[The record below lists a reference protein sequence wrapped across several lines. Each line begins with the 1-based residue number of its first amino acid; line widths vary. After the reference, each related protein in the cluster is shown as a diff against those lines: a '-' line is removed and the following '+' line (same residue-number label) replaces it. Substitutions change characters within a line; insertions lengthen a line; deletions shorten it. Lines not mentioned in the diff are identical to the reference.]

1 MLLFAFRGRFKTLK
15 GILVNVNVDGV
26 EGDTTGNLLAAT
38 LGVVDME
45 VVGTWSDM
53 LGTGTEGN
61 DGDPREKGS
70 DYNLVEGKMEEEE
83 EEELG
88 LPSFGRV
95 VARLCEVEDC
105 CVRNRRTG
113 PLNKSLF
120 FSKMGM
126 ELGV

>member
-1 MLLFAFRGRFKTLK
+1 M
-15 GILVNVNVDGV
+15 
-26 EGDTTGNLLAAT
+26 TTT

-45 VVGTWSDM
+45 MVGTWSDM

-61 DGDPREKGS
+61 DGDPRENGS
-70 DYNLVEGKMEEEE
+70 DYDLGGGNMEKEQ
-83 EEELG
+83 EEELD

-95 VARLCEVEDC
+95 VAKLCEVEDYC
-105 CVRNRRTG
+105 ARNRRTG

>member
-70 DYNLVEGKMEEEE
+70 DYNLVGGKMEEEE

>member
-1 MLLFAFRGRFKTLK
+1 MICWELERREMT
-15 GILVNVNVDGV
+15 GIHGKREVIIIWLG
-26 EGDTTGNLLAAT
+26 GN
-38 LGVVDME
+38 
-45 VVGTWSDM
+45 
-53 LGTGTEGN
+53 
-61 DGDPREKGS
+61 
-70 DYNLVEGKMEEEE
+70 MEEEE
-83 EEELG
+83 EEELD

-120 FSKMGM
+120 FSIAKMGM

>member
-1 MLLFAFRGRFKTLK
+1 MLLFAFRGRFRTLK

-26 EGDTTGNLLAAT
+26 EGDTTGNLLATT

-70 DYNLVEGKMEEEE
+70 DYNLVGGKMEEEE

>member
-1 MLLFAFRGRFKTLK
+1 MWTSTLKTLK

-70 DYNLVEGKMEEEE
+70 DYNLVGGNMEEEE

-88 LPSFGRV
+88 LPSLPF
-95 VARLCEVEDC
+95 
-105 CVRNRRTG
+105 
-113 PLNKSLF
+113 
-120 FSKMGM
+120 
-126 ELGV
+126 

>member
-1 MLLFAFRGRFKTLK
+1 MVLRGV
-15 GILVNVNVDGV
+15 GGG
-26 EGDTTGNLLAAT
+26 GDTTRNLLATT

-45 VVGTWSDM
+45 VVGTWSYM

-70 DYNLVEGKMEEEE
+70 DYNLVEGNMEEEE
-83 EEELG
+83 ELD
-88 LPSFGRV
+88 LASFGRV

-126 ELGV
+126 EFRCLGAN

>member
-1 MLLFAFRGRFKTLK
+1 MWTSTLKTLK

-70 DYNLVEGKMEEEE
+70 DYNLAGGNMEEEE

-88 LPSFGRV
+88 LPSLPF
-95 VARLCEVEDC
+95 
-105 CVRNRRTG
+105 
-113 PLNKSLF
+113 
-120 FSKMGM
+120 
-126 ELGV
+126 

>member
-1 MLLFAFRGRFKTLK
+1 
-15 GILVNVNVDGV
+15 
-26 EGDTTGNLLAAT
+26 
-38 LGVVDME
+38 ME

-70 DYNLVEGKMEEEE
+70 DYNLVGRNMEEE
-83 EEELG
+83 LD

-95 VARLCEVEDC
+95 VARLCDVEDC
-105 CVRNRRTG
+105 CVRNRKTG

-120 FSKMGM
+120 FSKMDM
-126 ELGV
+126 ELGI